1 MKPRFLQ
8 CLTLLAVL
16 AVAIPVVSA
25 QGILAWKLTAGES
38 LNYTITQGT
47 EMQLSVAGQR
57 QSMKL
62 NQVMSLAWNISD
74 VTSTEASMDQV
85 IKRIQLS
92 SDGGIIGTFNFDSQD
107 SAQADSAIARSISD
121 VFGKVIDQSFKV
133 TMKNNGTIAAVQ
145 VPDAIL
151 KTLPATGVVNE
162 QTLRQ
167 MMTQSAVT
175 FPDTPVSTDDSWE
188 SNQKVDVQFGTMNI
202 GSRLT
207 FRGRDPETGHAVID
221 VVPSLSITADEE
233 SPQQISLRSSE
244 GTGRILFDTERGR
257 VVRSDLDLTMEMRV
271 AQFGRE
277 IEQTVRQKTR
287 MELAE

>member
-8 CLTLLAVL
+8 CLTLLAAL
-16 AVAIPVVSA
+16 AVATPVVRA

-47 EMQLSVAGQR
+47 EMQVALAGQR
-57 QSMKL
+57 QNMKL
-62 NQVMSLAWNISD
+62 NQVMTLVWNIND
-74 VTSTEASMDQV
+74 VTSTESSMDQI
-85 IKRIQLS
+85 IKRVQLS
-92 SDGGIIGTFNFDSQD
+92 SDGGIIGNFQFDSQD
-107 SAQADSAIARSISD
+107 TNPAESGVARSISD
-121 VFGKVIDQSFKV
+121 VFGKVIDQPFKV
-133 TMKNNGTIAAVQ
+133 TMKNNGTIGAVQ

-151 KTLPATGVVNE
+151 RTLPATGVVNE

-202 GSRLT
+202 GSKLT
-207 FRGRDPETGHAVID
+207 YRGRDPETGHAVIE
-221 VVPSLSITADEE
+221 VLPSLSITANEE
-233 SPQQISLRSSE
+233 SPQTISLTSSE

-257 VVRSDLDLTMEMRV
+257 VVRSDLDLTMKMKV
-271 AQFGRE
+271 SQFD
-277 IEQTVRQKTR
+277 QTVRQRTR
-287 MELAE
+287 MELLE

>member
-8 CLTLLAVL
+8 CLTLLAAL
-16 AVAIPVVSA
+16 AVATPVVRA

-47 EMQLSVAGQR
+47 EMQVSLAGQR
-57 QSMKL
+57 QNMKL
-62 NQVMSLAWNISD
+62 NQVMTLVWNIND
-74 VTSTEASMDQV
+74 VTSTESSMDQI
-85 IKRIQLS
+85 IKRVQLS
-92 SDGGIIGTFNFDSQD
+92 SDGGIIGNFQFDSQD
-107 SAQADSAIARSISD
+107 TNPAESGVARSISD
-121 VFGKVIDQSFKV
+121 VFGKVIDQPFKV
-133 TMKNNGTIAAVQ
+133 TMKNNGTIGAVQ

-151 KTLPATGVVNE
+151 RTLPATGVVNE

-202 GSRLT
+202 GSKLT
-207 FRGRDPETGHAVID
+207 YRGRDPETGHAVIE
-221 VVPSLSITADEE
+221 VLPSLSITANEE
-233 SPQQISLRSSE
+233 SPQTISLTSSE

-257 VVRSDLDLTMEMRV
+257 VVRSDLDLTMKMKV
-271 AQFGRE
+271 SQFD
-277 IEQTVRQKTR
+277 QTVRQRTR
-287 MELAE
+287 MELLE

>member
-8 CLTLLAVL
+8 CLTLLAAL
-16 AVAIPVVSA
+16 AVATPVVCA

-47 EMQLSVAGQR
+47 EMQVSLAGQR
-57 QSMKL
+57 QNMKL
-62 NQVMSLAWNISD
+62 NQVMTLVWNIND
-74 VTSTEASMDQV
+74 VTSTESSMDQI
-85 IKRIQLS
+85 IKRVQLS
-92 SDGGIIGTFNFDSQD
+92 SDGGITGNFQFDSQD
-107 SAQADSAIARSISD
+107 TNPAESGVARSISD
-121 VFGKVIDQSFKV
+121 VFGKVIDQPFKV
-133 TMKNNGTIAAVQ
+133 TMKNNGTIGAVQ

-151 KTLPATGVVNE
+151 RTLPATGVVNE

-202 GSRLT
+202 GSKLT
-207 FRGRDPETGHAVID
+207 YRGRDPETGHAVIE
-221 VVPSLSITADEE
+221 VLPSLSITANEE
-233 SPQQISLRSSE
+233 SPQTISLTSSE

-257 VVRSDLDLTMEMRV
+257 VVRSDLDLTMKMKV
-271 AQFGRE
+271 SQFD
-277 IEQTVRQKTR
+277 QTVRQRTR
-287 MELAE
+287 MELLE

>member
-8 CLTLLAVL
+8 CLTLLAAL
-16 AVAIPVVSA
+16 AVATPIVRA

-47 EMQLSVAGQR
+47 EMQVSLAGQR
-57 QSMKL
+57 QNMKL
-62 NQVMSLAWNISD
+62 NQVMTLVWNIND
-74 VTSTEASMDQV
+74 VTSTESSMDQI
-85 IKRIQLS
+85 IKRVQLS
-92 SDGGIIGTFNFDSQD
+92 SDGGIIGNFQFDSQD
-107 SAQADSAIARSISD
+107 TNPAESGVARSISD
-121 VFGKVIDQSFKV
+121 VFGKVIDQPFKV
-133 TMKNNGTIAAVQ
+133 TMKNNGTIGAVQ

-151 KTLPATGVVNE
+151 RTLPATGVVNE

-202 GSRLT
+202 GSKLT
-207 FRGRDPETGHAVID
+207 YRGRDPETGHAVIE
-221 VVPSLSITADEE
+221 VLPSLSITANEE
-233 SPQQISLRSSE
+233 SPQTISLTSSE

-257 VVRSDLDLTMEMRV
+257 VVRSDLDLTMKMKV
-271 AQFGRE
+271 SQFD
-277 IEQTVRQKTR
+277 QTVRQRTR
-287 MELAE
+287 MELLE